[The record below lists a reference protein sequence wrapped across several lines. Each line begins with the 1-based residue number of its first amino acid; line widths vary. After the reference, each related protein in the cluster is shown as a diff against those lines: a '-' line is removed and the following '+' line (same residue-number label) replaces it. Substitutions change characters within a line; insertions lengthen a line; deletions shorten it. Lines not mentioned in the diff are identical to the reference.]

1 MKKTKVIIADD
12 HPVVIQ
18 GISKLY
24 SDTSDFD
31 IIGQFSNGSSLLQ
44 SPLLS
49 QSQLLLIDLNMPQT
63 DGLEAIG
70 RIRNNYPTLKIVIL
84 TSYHSPQ
91 LVEQCKS
98 MAQGYLVKSEDLRTM
113 VERVRLILNG
123 ATVFPD
129 FEKNEY
135 QSDDTFSYFDDFM
148 KKYNLTKR
156 EVEIIKMICADKT
169 TNEIAEKLHI
179 SAFTVQT
186 HRRNFLKKLHLDG
199 SNITLYKFA
208 NENGLL
214 P

>member
-49 QSQLLLIDLNMPQT
+49 QSQLLLIDLNMTQT